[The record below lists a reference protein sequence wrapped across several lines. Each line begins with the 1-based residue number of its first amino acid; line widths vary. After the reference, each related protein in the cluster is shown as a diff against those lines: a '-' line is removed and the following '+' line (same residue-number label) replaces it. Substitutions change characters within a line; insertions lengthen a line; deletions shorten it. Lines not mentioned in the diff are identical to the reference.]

1 LWHKVK
7 DVRSIK
13 LRKKPERS
21 DDMSE
26 NQKRI
31 IEAVA
36 EALPHMSDFDKGY
49 MLGMAESNSGDKE
62 QKQEESE

>member
-1 LWHKVK
+1 
-7 DVRSIK
+7 
-13 LRKKPERS
+13 
-21 DDMSE
+21 MSE

-49 MLGMAESNSGDKE
+49 MLGMAESNCGDKE
-62 QKQEESE
+62 QKHDEKEGD